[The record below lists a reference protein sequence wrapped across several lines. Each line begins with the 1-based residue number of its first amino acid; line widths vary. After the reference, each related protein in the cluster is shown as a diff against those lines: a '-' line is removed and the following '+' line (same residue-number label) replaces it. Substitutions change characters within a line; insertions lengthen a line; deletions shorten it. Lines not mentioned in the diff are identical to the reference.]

1 MSRKQDL
8 LDFINTPS
16 TSPTMAE
23 LQKDAREQLEQ
34 LERAEASANPS
45 VDADINFAIT
55 ELRKALQETAGQGA
69 VDKKEVEDLINKE
82 LKGFK
87 VGIKNLD
94 TSVKELISTT
104 QTIQVV
110 NWQDV
115 KVMLDGKGKPR
126 RIFDVILS
134 DFEAGNNVYLYG
146 GAGTGKTYIVGEI
159 ADSINYKLITINCN
173 QFTSPLDILGGQTIE
188 GYQEGRLTE
197 AWGNLFMPEINPKT
211 GQPYSGALLLLD
223 ELPKIDPNTAGLLND
238 GLSKIKDPLKE
249 KDGKIFGPTITNGRG
264 KAIDKKKIFVIATG
278 NSKLNEADK
287 DYEAN
292 FKQDLSLQDRFAGS
306 TYELIIDPA
315 YELKNIM
322 SGVNVNGQVT
332 DFVFIFNFLFKLRTA
347 IQENNYSSRAFV
359 STRSMVSFRDTYIAY
374 RLNELQGDKQIPRPK
389 TLQDAVRSFMDLFT
403 EDQRTVLSQAIDLP
417 QFMTLIDVKNKLP
430 LSDLTSDMDKQEAQ
444 ALIQAFDLK
453 NANKIR

>member
-1 MSRKQDL
+1 MSRKTDL
-8 LDFINTPS
+8 LDIINDPQVS
-16 TSPTMAE
+16 EMI
-23 LQKDAREQLEQ
+23 KDDARKQLTEIE
-34 LERAEASANPS
+34 LSEAGANPS
-45 VDADINFAIT
+45 VDADISFAIT
-55 ELRKALQETAGQGA
+55 ELKKALQATADAGS
-69 VDKKEVEDLINKE
+69 VDKREVEDIVNKE
-82 LKGFK
+82 LKGFR

-94 TSVKELISTT
+94 ASVKDLISTT
-104 QTIQVV
+104 QSIQVI

-238 GLSKIKDPLKE
+238 GLSKVKDPLKE
-249 KDGKIFGPTITNGRG
+249 KDGKIYGPTITNGRG
-264 KAIDKKKIFVIATG
+264 KAINKKNIFIVATG

-306 TYELIIDPA
+306 TYELIIDPS

-322 SGVNVNGQVT
+322 SGVNFNGEPT

-374 RLNELQGDKQIPRPK
+374 RLNELQGERQIPRPK
-389 TLQDAVRSFMDLFT
+389 TLQIAVLSFMDLFT
-403 EDQRTVLSQAIDLP
+403 EDQRVVLSQAVDLP

-430 LSDLTSDMDKQEAQ
+430 MSNLTSDMDKQEAQ
-444 ALIQAFDLK
+444 ALIQAFDMK

>member
-1 MSRKQDL
+1 MSRKTEL
-8 LDFINTPS
+8 LDIINDPQVS
-16 TSPTMAE
+16 QVIKDDA
-23 LQKDAREQLEQ
+23 QKQLTEI
-34 LERAEASANPS
+34 EITEAGANPS
-45 VDADINFAIT
+45 IDADINFAIT
-55 ELRKALQETAGQGA
+55 ELRKALQETAGQGS
-69 VDKKEVEDLINKE
+69 VDKKEVEDIVNKE
-82 LKGFK
+82 LKGFR

-94 TSVKELISTT
+94 SSVKEMISTT

-197 AWGNLFMPEINPKT
+197 AWGNLFMPEINQKT

-238 GLSKIKDPLKE
+238 GLSKIKDPLKQ
-249 KDGKIFGPTITNGRG
+249 KDGKIYGPTITNGRG
-264 KAIDKKKIFVIATG
+264 KAINKKNIFIVATG

-306 TYELIIDPA
+306 TYELIIDPS

-322 SGVNVNGQVT
+322 SGVNVNGQPT

-374 RLNELQGDKQIPRPK
+374 RINETMGERQIPRPK
-389 TLQDAVRSFMDLFT
+389 TLQIAVSSFLDLFT

-430 LSDLTSDMDKQEAQ
+430 LSDLTTDMDKQEAQ
-444 ALIQAFDLK
+444 ALIQAFDIK

>member
-1 MSRKQDL
+1 MSRKTEL
-8 LDFINTPS
+8 LEIINS
-16 TSPTMAE
+16 GQVNSQFVLNDAKEE
-23 LQKDAREQLEQ
+23 LRKLE
-34 LERAEASANPS
+34 EIEAGANPS
-45 VDADINFAIT
+45 IDADISFAIS
-55 ELRKALQETAGQGA
+55 ELKKALQATADAGS
-69 VDKKEVEDLINKE
+69 VDKREVEDIVNKE
-82 LKGFK
+82 LKGFR

-94 TSVKELISTT
+94 ASVKDLISTT

-249 KDGKIFGPTITNGRG
+249 KDGKIYGPTITNGRG
-264 KAIDKKKIFVIATG
+264 KAINKKNIFIVATG

-306 TYELIIDPA
+306 TYELIIDPS

-322 SGVNVNGQVT
+322 SGVNVNGQPT

-374 RLNELQGDKQIPRPK
+374 RINETMGDKQIPRPK
-389 TLQDAVRSFMDLFT
+389 TLQIAVSSFMDLFT
-403 EDQRTVLSQAIDLP
+403 EDQRTVLSQAVDLP

-430 LSDLTSDMDKQEAQ
+430 LSDLTTDMDKQEAQ

>member
-1 MSRKQDL
+1 MSRKTEL
-8 LDFINTPS
+8 LEIINS
-16 TSPTMAE
+16 GQVDSEFVLNEAKEE
-23 LQKDAREQLEQ
+23 LRKLIEI
-34 LERAEASANPS
+34 EAGANPS
-45 VDADINFAIT
+45 IDADINFAIT
-55 ELRKALQETAGQGA
+55 ELRKALQETASQGS
-69 VDKKEVEDLINKE
+69 VDKKEVEDIVNQE
-82 LKGFK
+82 LKGFR

-94 TSVKELISTT
+94 ASVKDLISTT

-238 GLSKIKDPLKE
+238 GLSKVKDPLKQ
-249 KDGKIFGPTITNGRG
+249 KDGKIYGPTITNGRG
-264 KAIDKKKIFVIATG
+264 KAINKKNIFIVATG

-306 TYELIIDPA
+306 TYELIIDPS

-322 SGVNVNGQVT
+322 SGVNVNGQPT

-374 RLNELQGDKQIPRPK
+374 RINETMGDKQIPRPK
-389 TLQDAVRSFMDLFT
+389 TLQIAVSSFMDLFT
-403 EDQRTVLSQAIDLP
+403 EDQRVVLSQAVDLP

-430 LSDLTSDMDKQEAQ
+430 LSDLTTDMDKQESQ
-444 ALIQAFDLK
+444 ALIQAFDIK

>member
-1 MSRKQDL
+1 MSRKTEL
-8 LDFINTPS
+8 LEIINS
-16 TSPTMAE
+16 GQVDSEFVLNEAKEE
-23 LQKDAREQLEQ
+23 LRKLIEI
-34 LERAEASANPS
+34 EAGANPS
-45 VDADINFAIT
+45 IDADINFAIT

-69 VDKKEVEDLINKE
+69 VDKKEVEDIVNKE
-82 LKGFK
+82 LKGFR

-94 TSVKELISTT
+94 ASVKDLISTT

-197 AWGNLFMPEINPKT
+197 AWGNLFMPEINQKT

-238 GLSKIKDPLKE
+238 GLSKVKDPLKQ
-249 KDGKIFGPTITNGRG
+249 KDGKIYGPTITNGRG
-264 KAIDKKKIFVIATG
+264 KAINKKNIFIVATG

-306 TYELIIDPA
+306 TYELIIDPS

-322 SGVNVNGQVT
+322 SGVNVNGQPT

-374 RLNELQGDKQIPRPK
+374 RINETMGDKQIPRPK
-389 TLQDAVRSFMDLFT
+389 TLQIAVSSFMDLFT
-403 EDQRTVLSQAIDLP
+403 EDQRVVLSQAVDLP

-430 LSDLTSDMDKQEAQ
+430 LSDLTTDMDKQESQ
-444 ALIQAFDLK
+444 ALIQAFDIK

>member
-1 MSRKQDL
+1 MSRKTEL
-8 LDFINTPS
+8 LEIINS
-16 TSPTMAE
+16 GQVDSEFVLNEAKEE
-23 LQKDAREQLEQ
+23 LRKLIEI
-34 LERAEASANPS
+34 EAGANPS
-45 VDADINFAIT
+45 IDADINFAIT
-55 ELRKALQETAGQGA
+55 ELRKALQETAGQGS
-69 VDKKEVEDLINKE
+69 VDKKEVEDIVNKE
-82 LKGFK
+82 LKGFR

-94 TSVKELISTT
+94 ASVKDLISTT

-249 KDGKIFGPTITNGRG
+249 KDGKIYGPTITNGRG
-264 KAIDKKKIFVIATG
+264 KAINKKQIFIIATG

-306 TYELIIDPA
+306 TYELIIDPS

-322 SGVNVNGQVT
+322 SGVNVNGQPT

-374 RLNELQGDKQIPRPK
+374 RINETMGDKQIPRPK
-389 TLQDAVRSFMDLFT
+389 TLQIAVSSFMDLFT
-403 EDQRTVLSQAIDLP
+403 EDQRVVLSQAVDLP

-430 LSDLTSDMDKQEAQ
+430 LSDLTTDMDKQESQ

>member
-1 MSRKQDL
+1 MSRKQEL

-16 TSPTMAE
+16 TSPSMAE

-55 ELRKALQETAGQGA
+55 ELRKALQETSKESSI
-69 VDKKEVEDLINKE
+69 DKREVEDIVNKE
-82 LKGFK
+82 LKSFK

-94 TSVKELISTT
+94 TSVKDLISTT

-197 AWGNLFMPEINPKT
+197 AWGNLFMPEVNPKT

-264 KAIDKKKIFVIATG
+264 KAINKKKIFVIATG

-322 SGVNVNGQVT
+322 SGVNVNGQVA

-374 RLNELQGDKQIPRPK
+374 RINETMGEKQIPRPK

-403 EDQRTVLSQAIDLP
+403 EEQRTVLSQAIDLP

-430 LSDLTSDMDKQEAQ
+430 LSDLTTDMDKQEAQ

>member
-1 MSRKQDL
+1 MSRKTDL
-8 LDFINTPS
+8 LDIINDPQVS
-16 TSPTMAE
+16 E
-23 LQKDAREQLEQ
+23 VIKDDARKQLTEIE
-34 LERAEASANPS
+34 LSEAVANPG

-55 ELRKALQETAGQGA
+55 ELRKVLQETAGQGS
-69 VDKKEVEDLINKE
+69 VDKKEVEDIVNKE

-94 TSVKELISTT
+94 QSVRDLVSTT

-115 KVMLDGKGKPR
+115 KIMLDGKGKPR

-159 ADSINYKLITINCN
+159 ADAINYKLITINCN

-197 AWGNLFMPEINPKT
+197 AWGNLFMPEINPKS

-249 KDGKIFGPTITNGRG
+249 KDGRIYGPTITNGRG

-322 SGVNVNGQVT
+322 SGVNVEGQVT

-374 RLNELQGDKQIPRPK
+374 RLNERQGDKQIPRPK
-389 TLQDAVRSFMDLFT
+389 TLQDAVLSFMDLFT
-403 EDQRTVLSQAIDLP
+403 EDQRIVLSNAIDLP
-417 QFMTLIDVKNKLP
+417 QFLTLIDVKNKLP

-444 ALIQAFDLK
+444 ALIQSFDLK

>member
-1 MSRKQDL
+1 MSRKTDL
-8 LDFINTPS
+8 LDIINDS
-16 TSPTMAE
+16 TVSQVIKDDAQKQLTEIE
-23 LQKDAREQLEQ
+23 LS
-34 LERAEASANPS
+34 EAGANPS
-45 VDADINFAIT
+45 VDADISFAIS
-55 ELRKALQETAGQGA
+55 ELKKALQATADAGS
-69 VDKKEVEDLINKE
+69 VDKKEVEDIVNKE

-94 TSVKELISTT
+94 ASVKDLISTT

-197 AWGNLFMPEINPKT
+197 AWGNLFMPEINQKT
-211 GQPYSGALLLLD
+211 GQPFSGALLLLD

-249 KDGKIFGPTITNGRG
+249 KDGKIYGSTITNGRG
-264 KAIDKKKIFVIATG
+264 KAINKKKIFIVATG

-306 TYELIIDPA
+306 TYELIIDPS

-322 SGVNVNGQVT
+322 SGVNVNGQPT

-374 RLNELQGDKQIPRPK
+374 RINETMGDKQIPRPK
-389 TLQDAVRSFMDLFT
+389 TLQIGVSSFMDLFT
-403 EDQRTVLSQAIDLP
+403 EDQRTVLSQAVDLP

-430 LSDLTSDMDKQEAQ
+430 LSDLTTDMDKQEAQ